1 MSSLRNMLQPVNRL
15 PPEILSHIA
24 QQIPNSADQDS
35 TSIIPLTHVCRYWRS
50 SIISAPGNWT
60 RVSGRSEPLA
70 ELSLERSKA
79 APLKISLYM
88 DEVGERSGFS
98 DLLAPYIQNIVT
110 LTLSEIGSLEDLMQ
124 TLPNFPHST
133 PNLQSLKISLDD
145 ESDLDISIDPF
156 QAFPPTLRSLAL
168 FDIPLYP
175 TFLNLRT
182 LTEFTLCDCAF
193 TLPLDTLLAMLEE
206 NRGLERVDLSIGF
219 TNPNLHSSQR
229 RAPISNRFQHL
240 SVSFFK
246 AEDARALISGI
257 PIQRGANLEL
267 QSFDATVGLNDTL
280 SSIPATHL
288 ANLPSPTYMTI
299 YERNIRLSGPN
310 GSFSFSGLCPSE
322 MSLVGLPLLS
332 FDKIR
337 ELRCGYT
344 PRTFHPSLFP
354 ALEALAIERDTNISR
369 TLSIWLSSPK
379 SLPLLKTLAFFNCD
393 LSEEFM
399 KMLTGFACERRSAA
413 VTWLYRVLIV
423 DCHGRFPSSPSVLG
437 LRDYVNVVDFRMA
450 NNLPSD
456 LT

>member
-60 RVSGRSEPLA
+60 RISGSSEPLA

-79 APLKISLYM
+79 APLQISLYM

-124 TLPNFPHST
+124 TVPNFPHST
-133 PNLQSLKISLDD
+133 PNLQSLKISLEDD
-145 ESDLDISIDPF
+145 ERDLDISIDPF
-156 QAFPPTLRSLAL
+156 QPFSSTLRSLAL

-182 LTEFTLCDCAF
+182 LTEFTLCDGAF
-193 TLPLDTLLAMLEE
+193 TLPLDTLLTMLEE

-219 TNPNLHSSQR
+219 TDPDLHSSQR
-229 RAPISNRFQHL
+229 RAPISNRLQHL

-267 QSFDATVGLNDTL
+267 QSFDATVG
-280 SSIPATHL
+280 
-288 ANLPSPTYMTI
+288 
-299 YERNIRLSGPN
+299 
-310 GSFSFSGLCPSE
+310 
-322 MSLVGLPLLS
+322 
-332 FDKIR
+332 
-337 ELRCGYT
+337 
-344 PRTFHPSLFP
+344 
-354 ALEALAIERDTNISR
+354 
-369 TLSIWLSSPK
+369 
-379 SLPLLKTLAFFNCD
+379 
-393 LSEEFM
+393 
-399 KMLTGFACERRSAA
+399 
-413 VTWLYRVLIV
+413 
-423 DCHGRFPSSPSVLG
+423 
-437 LRDYVNVVDFRMA
+437 
-450 NNLPSD
+450 
-456 LT
+456 